1 MTREDILLN
10 SIWTAGKMMVYS
22 KFFEEEVEL
31 SLLTSDFNL
40 KNTKHII
47 SEKFVKTLNDFLNL
61 LEDSK
66 SLMKQLLYKHCV
78 ACCENISYGFDPLE
92 GESETQANLREFGI
106 SNEGDAFEKASL
118 HHVVIEENELRN
130 NRFVRLV
137 FYPEWENEH
146 GCELILKNGVL
157 LDHYGESGTYLGQFD

>member
-10 SIWTAGKMMVYS
+10 SIWTSGKMMVYS
-22 KFFEEEVEL
+22 DFFRQEVQL
-31 SLLTSDFNL
+31 SLFTSDFNL

-47 SEKFVKTLNDFLNL
+47 SEKFVETLNDFLNL
-61 LEDSK
+61 SENSK
-66 SLMKQLLYKHCV
+66 PLIKQLLYKHCV

-92 GESETQANLREFGI
+92 GESEMQANLREFGI
-106 SNEGDAFEKASL
+106 NNEEDAFEKISL
-118 HHVVIEENELRN
+118 NHVVIEENKLRN

-146 GCELILKNGVL
+146 GCELILRNGEL
-157 LDHYGESGTYLGQFD
+157 LDHYGEIDTYLGQFD